1 MTPTFASLRNLL
13 GTVAKSYVTVVVVAL
28 LVSASLAPIVWG
40 STSNPDGTVAVIEV
54 DSTLTESS
62 AERITDDLQEA
73 RQNDSISA
81 VVLDV
86 DSPGGGVSVSEG
98 LYLAVERTAEQMP
111 VVTSVDSTAASG
123 GYYMIAPSDEIYVKP
138 GSIVGSIGVRAT
150 YFDVP
155 PTDEQITTGPDKN
168 TGGTEAE
175 YKAQVEMMRQAFVG
189 TVIEHRGDEL
199 TLSETELAYAKV
211 YTGTK
216 SVENGLA
223 DDIGDTEVA
232 IGTAAEMAG
241 LKDYDTIE
249 MESEPRSGI
258 SLIIGSENGDRPE
271 ASAVHP
277 QTYGRY
283 GAVNTPTFLALWGSV
298 DNERVIDATE
308 LERPVANET
317 GGDRP

>member
-1 MTPTFASLRNLL
+1 MTPTLSSLRNLL
-13 GTVAKSYVTVVVVAL
+13 GTVMKSYVTVVVVAL

-62 AERITDDLQEA
+62 AERITDDLREA
-73 RQNDSISA
+73 RQNDSINA

-86 DSPGGGVSVSEG
+86 DSPGGGVSASEG
-98 LYLAVERTAEQMP
+98 LYLAVERTSEEMP

-168 TGGTEAE
+168 TGGT
-175 YKAQVEMMRQAFVG
+175 
-189 TVIEHRGDEL
+189 VIEHRGDEL

-232 IGTAAEMAG
+232 IGTAADMAG
-241 LKDYDTIE
+241 LKDYDIVE

-258 SLIIGSENGDRPE
+258 SLIIGGESGDRPE

-277 QTYGRY
+277 QTFGRY

-298 DNERVIDATE
+298 DNERVIAATE
-308 LERPVANET
+308 PERPVANET
-317 GGDRP
+317 GGGRP